1 MNKHT
6 SNLFIVILSIIFIL
20 AGCAASNDADTPS
33 LSPIPTEI
41 SETAESAA
49 VGISLDTIPKYS
61 GLPYI
66 EINNNQ
72 PYFTE
77 ADYTTVSFEDY
88 SPLDDLGRCGVAFAC
103 IGQDIMPT
111 KERQEIGQVKP
122 AGWHTVKYDV
132 VGTGSAGYLYNRC
145 HLIAHELAGED
156 ANVQNLIT
164 GTRYMNMVGM
174 RGFEDSVADYVRS
187 TGNHVLYRVTPIFQ
201 DDNLI
206 ADGVLMEA
214 MSMEDTRICFCVFC
228 YNIQPG
234 IEIDY
239 ATGDSRLIEAS
250 QERPNIADEPVEEQN
265 GETVEEAQCIGNKNT
280 KKFHYPS
287 CSSVSDIK
295 ESNKVPLYCTRD
307 EAIAQGY
314 SPCSR
319 CSP

>member
-1 MNKHT
+1 MK
-6 SNLFIVILSIIFIL
+6 SLIIILLSSIFAIT
-20 AGCAASNDADTPS
+20 GCGVTDGMDTP
-33 LSPIPTEI
+33 LISPIPTEI

-49 VGISLDTIPKYS
+49 VGISLDTIPEYS

-88 SPLDDLGRCGVAFAC
+88 SPLDDLGRCGTAFAC

-111 KERQEIGQVKP
+111 EDRQEIGQVKP

-174 RGFEDSVADYVRS
+174 RGFEDKVADYVRS
-187 TGNHVLYRVTPIFQ
+187 TDNHVLYRVTPIFQ

-206 ADGVLMEA
+206 AGGVLMEA
-214 MSMEDTRICFCVFC
+214 MSMEDNGICFCVFC

-234 IEIDY
+234 VEIDY
-239 ATGDSRLIEAS
+239 ATGDSRLIETP
-250 QERPNIADEPVEEQN
+250 QERQTVTAEPEQEQTDEVTEVQY
-265 GETVEEAQCIGNKNT
+265 IGNRNT
-280 KKFHYPS
+280 KKFHYPY
-287 CSSVSDIK
+287 CSSVNDMK
-295 ESNKVPLYCTRD
+295 ESNKVLLYCTRD
-307 EAIAQGY
+307 EVIAQGY